1 MKRWWLVWVA
11 GIVLAVGAH
20 AQLLQIKF
28 QTEVILQRTAYAPGS
43 AVNGIVLLKVEK
55 PYHVNANPASEDY
68 LIPTELK
75 IEAGKGYKVGKIE
88 YPKPLEK
95 AYEFSSGKPLKIYEG
110 DVPIKF
116 QITLDKRVPKGT
128 LVVKA
133 TLRYQPC
140 DDKSCYSPR
149 TLPIEIKI
157 PVGDKEGAVNPKYE
171 QTLKGES
178 QPQKTDERGGLIE
191 YQSRG
196 LLEQWVE
203 DSFRS
208 QRWMLFALV
217 LFLGGLSLNLTPCV
231 LPLIPITLGFFSMQ
245 AQGQVRRRIGLS
257 ALYAL
262 SMASMYAGLGTVA
275 ALAGKAFGFQLQN
288 PWVVGTLV
296 VLIVLF
302 ALSLFD
308 VYKFQVP
315 PALMRYVGARQ
326 GWVGAILM
334 GMLAGVAAAPCI
346 GPVIVA
352 LISIVAALAN
362 PWVGFL
368 VFLLLGLGLGA
379 PYFVLGVFYERLQNR
394 MPRSG
399 EWTVLVERVF
409 GVLLLAVALYFA
421 NTLIP
426 AALQGWAW
434 VAFLGLAALYFL
446 LAERKTFT
454 QLRVLRIKQAL
465 GVLLALLM
473 GYNAYSLTR
482 PKVEIVWEP
491 YSLQRLEQAKA
502 EGKPVVIDF
511 TAQWCIACGELKR
524 YTFTDPAVVRESER
538 FVRLVVDATRATD
551 PAVQETLQRHEVVG
565 LPTVIFID
573 SQGNERRDLR
583 LTGFEPA
590 NRFLKRLQAV
600 Q

>member
-1 MKRWWLVWVA
+1 MKRWQLAWIA
-11 GIVLAVGAH
+11 GAVFLGVAH

-43 AVNGIVLLKVEK
+43 PVNGIVLLKVEK
-55 PYHVNANPASEDY
+55 PYHVNANPPSEDY

-75 IEAGKGYKVGKIE
+75 IEASKGYKVGKIE

-95 AYEFSSGKPLKIYEG
+95 AYEFSQGKPLKVYEG

-116 QITLDKRVPKGT
+116 QILLDKRVPKGT

-133 TLRYQPC
+133 TLRYQAC
-140 DDKSCYSPR
+140 DDRNCYPPR
-149 TLPIEIKI
+149 ILRIEIKI
-157 PVGDKEGAVNPKYE
+157 PISDKEGAVNPRYE
-171 QTLKGES
+171 QALKGAS
-178 QPQKTDERGGLIE
+178 QSKTDERGGLTE
-191 YQSRG
+191 YQSRS

-203 DSFRS
+203 DTFRS
-208 QRWMLFALV
+208 RRWVLFAVV

-245 AQGQVRRRIGLS
+245 AQGQVRRRITLT

-275 ALAGKAFGFQLQN
+275 AVAGKAFGFQLQN
-288 PWVVGTLV
+288 PWVVGTLA

-326 GWVGAILM
+326 GWIGAILM

-379 PYFVLGVFYERLQNR
+379 PYFVLGLFYERLQSR
-394 MPRSG
+394 LPRSG

-421 NTLIP
+421 NTLMP
-426 AALQGWAW
+426 ADWQSWAW

-446 LAERKTFT
+446 LAERKAFT
-454 QLRVLRIKQAL
+454 QPRVLRFKQAL
-465 GVLLALLM
+465 GVVLALWM

-482 PKVEIVWEP
+482 PKVAIVWEP
-491 YSLQRLEQAKA
+491 YSVQRLEQAKA
-502 EGKPVVIDF
+502 QGKPVVIDF

-551 PAVQETLQRHEVVG
+551 PTVQETLQRHEVVG

-590 NRFLKRLQAV
+590 SKFLKRLQAV
-600 Q
+600 R